1 MDIINIVL
9 IGLGLSMDAFAVSVG
24 NGINIKAKKFKNA
37 LKAGV
42 FFGVFQA
49 FMPLIGWS
57 VGINLKSFIS
67 SFDHWVAFGLLVL
80 IGLKMIHES
89 SKLNWDKNRIN
100 FSSIKVLFILA
111 IATSIDALIIGV
123 GFAFINI
130 PIFMAVI
137 IIGIITFTLSFIGI
151 FMGNRFGVVFGKKAE
166 IIGGMI
172 LILIGTKILLQ
183 HLFLN

>member
-1 MDIINIVL
+1 MVL

-24 NGINIKAKKFKNA
+24 SGINTKTEKFKNA
-37 LKAGV
+37 LRAGV
-42 FFGVFQA
+42 FFGFFQA
-49 FMPLIGWS
+49 FMPLIGWFI
-57 VGINLKSFIS
+57 GINLKSFIS

-89 SKLNWDKNRIN
+89 SKLNRDKSRTN

-130 PIFMAVI
+130 PILTAAI
-137 IIGIITFTLSFIGI
+137 IIGIITFTLSFTGV
-151 FMGNRFGVVFGKKAE
+151 FMGNRFGAVFGKKAE
-166 IIGGMI
+166 IIGGLI
-172 LILIGTKILLQ
+172 LILIGTKILIS
-183 HLFLN
+183 HVM

>member
-24 NGINIKAKKFKNA
+24 NGINIKAEKFKNA

-42 FFGVFQA
+42 FFGIFQA

-89 SKLNWDKNRIN
+89 SKLNRDKSKNN
-100 FSSIKVLFILA
+100 LSSIKVLFMLA
-111 IATSIDALIIGV
+111 IVTSLDALIVGV
-123 GFAFINI
+123 SFAFINI
-130 PIFMAVI
+130 PILTAAI
-137 IIGIITFTLSFIGI
+137 IIGIITFTISFIGV
-151 FMGNRFGVVFGKKAE
+151 FAGNRFGALFGKKAE
-166 IIGGMI
+166 IIGGLI